1 VSRKGAALKGWAQHI
16 LNEVNIPGRDLARKN
31 CWTIPPSSQ
40 LSANSFGPEQL
51 VELPRSRIAMNQND
65 RAKDRI
71 LVAGIGGS
79 LRQGSY
85 TLMAVRIAL
94 QGAQEVGAETR
105 LIDLKGY
112 HLLFCDGKE
121 DESNYP
127 QDVFR
132 LRREVGQAHGIILGT
147 PEYHG
152 SFSGV
157 LKNAL
162 DLMGFDEI
170 EGKMIG
176 LVGVSGGALGAVNA
190 LSSLRTIGRALHAW
204 VIPEQ
209 ASIPEPWN
217 AFDESG
223 KLKDGA
229 SENRVKEV
237 GRQVARFA
245 YLHESEKARE
255 FLRAW
260 EGAPVNP
267 GGGKD

>member
-1 VSRKGAALKGWAQHI
+1 MTQTDSG
-16 LNEVNIPGRDLARKN
+16 
-31 CWTIPPSSQ
+31 
-40 LSANSFGPEQL
+40 SAEDVL
-51 VELPRSRIAMNQND
+51 V
-65 RAKDRI
+65 
-71 LVAGIGGS
+71 VGICGS
-79 LRQGSY
+79 LRPSSY
-85 TLMAVRIAL
+85 SRSAL
-94 QGAQEVGAETR
+94 RVALEGAQEVGAVTK
-105 LIDLKGY
+105 LIDLREY
-112 HLLFCDGKE
+112 ELILCDGKE

-127 QDVFR
+127 DDVFR
-132 LRREVGQAHGIILGT
+132 LRKEVQSADGLIIAT

-176 LVGVSGGALGAVNA
+176 LVGVSGGSLGALNA
-190 LSSLRTIGRALHAW
+190 LNGLRVVGRALHAW

-209 ASIPEPWN
+209 ASIPEAWKM
-217 AFDESG
+217 FDKAG
-223 KLKDGA
+223 NLKDAGVRA
-229 SENRVKEV
+229 RVTEV

-245 YLHESEKARE
+245 YLHTSERARE

-267 GGGKD
+267 GGGAEDQ